1 MKTIVAVASRAATDP
16 APLMQLGIEQA
27 SLARRAFRQ
36 LNLHM
41 LNAGV
46 AFIRARD
53 AATDFAALVESYKSQ
68 ISRASVYRYMA
79 YAEAILAQATEA
91 RPDLAGSTDLIIE
104 YARDMVIQ
112 SPRPLVAVLRADGAL
127 RKFGQY
133 DAVRYQRRKLGMPR
147 PIVIRWPAIMDHLD
161 ALTRISDASVRIAVP
176 DGTNE
181 RESLRVLRD
190 RLQSALHALDQH
202 LSTMD

>member
-1 MKTIVAVASRAATDP
+1 VKSLNHTQADP
-16 APLMQLGIEQA
+16 APLMRLGIEQA
-27 SLARRAFRQ
+27 NLARRTFRQ

-79 YAEAILAQATEA
+79 YAEAILRQAAEA
-91 RPDLAGSTDLIIE
+91 RPDLQDAADKLLD
-104 YARDMVIQ
+104 YAREMVIQ

-127 RKFGQY
+127 RKFGEY
-133 DAVRYQRRKLGMPR
+133 DAVRYQRRKLGLPR
-147 PIVIRWPAIMDHLD
+147 PLIIRWPAVMDHLD
-161 ALTRISDASVRIAVP
+161 ALIRIADPSVRITVP
-176 DGTNE
+176 DGTSE
-181 RESLRVLRD
+181 REGLRVLRD
-190 RLQSALHALDQH
+190 RLQAALEALDQH
-202 LSTMD
+202 LSSMS

>member
-1 MKTIVAVASRAATDP
+1 MMAV
-16 APLMQLGIEQA
+16 GIEQA
-27 SLARRAFRQ
+27 NLARRTFRQ

-91 RPDLAGSTDLIIE
+91 RPDLAGSTDRILE

-127 RKFGQY
+127 RKFGEY

-161 ALTRISDASVRIAVP
+161 ALLRISDQSVRLAVP
-176 DGTNE
+176 DGTTE

>member
-1 MKTIVAVASRAATDP
+1 
-16 APLMQLGIEQA
+16 MQLGIEQA

-53 AATDFAALVESYKSQ
+53 AATDFAALVESYQSQ

-79 YAEAILAQATEA
+79 YAEAIIAQAAASKPELK
-91 RPDLAGSTDLIIE
+91 DTDQLLE

-127 RKFGQY
+127 RKFGEY
-133 DAVRYQRRKLGMPR
+133 DSVRYQRKKLGIPK
-147 PIVIRWPAIMDHLD
+147 PIVLRWATVMDHLD
-161 ALTRISDASVRIAVP
+161 ALARIGEDHSVRVAVP
-176 DGTNE
+176 DGTDE

-190 RLQSALHALDQH
+190 RLQAALAALDQH
-202 LSTMD
+202 LSTIL

>member
-1 MKTIVAVASRAATDP
+1 MKSLNHTQADP
-16 APLMQLGIEQA
+16 APLMRLGIEQA
-27 SLARRAFRQ
+27 NLARRTFRQ

-79 YAEAILAQATEA
+79 YAEAILRQAAEA
-91 RPDLAGSTDLIIE
+91 RPDLQDAADKLLD
-104 YARDMVIQ
+104 YAREMVIQ

-127 RKFGQY
+127 RKFGEY
-133 DAVRYQRRKLGMPR
+133 DAVRYQRRKLGLPR
-147 PIVIRWPAIMDHLD
+147 PLIIRWPAVMDHLD
-161 ALTRISDASVRIAVP
+161 ALIRIADPSVRITVP
-176 DGTNE
+176 DGTSE
-181 RESLRVLRD
+181 REGLRVLRD
-190 RLQSALHALDQH
+190 RLQAALEALDQH
-202 LSTMD
+202 LSSMS